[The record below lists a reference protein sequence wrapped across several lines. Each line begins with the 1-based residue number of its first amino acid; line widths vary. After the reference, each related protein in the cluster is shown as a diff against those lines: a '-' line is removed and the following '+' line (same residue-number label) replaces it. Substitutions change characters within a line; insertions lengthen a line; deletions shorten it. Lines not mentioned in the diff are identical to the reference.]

1 MRAGAPGCTSRGA
14 LVGPGANGIAT
25 ARILASGSR
34 RGATTTNARASRPS
48 AVVAMPLAGPTR
60 RAIAAMTTRAR
71 FLLRT
76 ARAPGASSST
86 RRWPVLV
93 TTRPSTAAAAA
104 DAARGEE
111 TNPRRS
117 GPSSPSPSVV
127 DATDDASVAFA
138 DLRPELHPKL
148 LAALRRAGFVDAT
161 PLQTRAVPA
170 ALDDASPDGTTR
182 DVVVAAETGSGKTLA
197 YLVPV
202 FSNLLRNG
210 HGRGGEGEGGPGGN
224 GRLGALILAPNA
236 TLCEQV
242 KRVADSLIGDD
253 GEPLLETRALTPDTS
268 MPSPVTSAS
277 GHRTSSNRGLP
288 DVVVATPARAAEDV
302 LEFTKGGWRRGNF
315 APAAT
320 HVRHVVFDEADQLLS
335 GGYLRPVRGAFDV
348 LYREEKLAALGLT
361 VPMGESLEGES
372 EWAGDAARPKDGGD
386 RAWSADHDDINVVA
400 KRKGKSQMGKGA
412 ALGGKGE
419 VGVGEG
425 RDFRRQYIF
434 AAATVMSNGKKTP
447 GAMIRHGFP
456 DARWIE
462 GRRLH
467 KAVATVDQTWVKV
480 TGATRADALG
490 RALALGDEERQRDRT
505 LVFVNS
511 TRACE
516 EVTAELI
523 RQGLSAAAF
532 HADVGTRERRAR
544 LDALANGDVTVLVC
558 TDSAARGV
566 DVPDV
571 VHVVQAEFAA
581 NAVDYLHRIGRT
593 ARCGASGRVTNLVS
607 AADADLVEAVRAAEA
622 AGAPVEG
629 AFSRKRSFRKK
640 FKKYGPSRT
649 APQNRR

>member
-1 MRAGAPGCTSRGA
+1 
-14 LVGPGANGIAT
+14 
-25 ARILASGSR
+25 
-34 RGATTTNARASRPS
+34 
-48 AVVAMPLAGPTR
+48 MPLAGPTR
-60 RAIAAMTTRAR
+60 RAIAALTTRAR
-71 FLLRT
+71 LLRVGP
-76 ARAPGASSST
+76 ASST
-86 RRWPVLV
+86 RPSPFLV
-93 TTRPSTAAAAA
+93 PTRRSTAAAAA
-104 DAARGEE
+104 DATRPGDANRDA
-111 TNPRRS
+111 PSADSRR
-117 GPSSPSPSVV
+117 SVV

-138 DLRPELHPKL
+138 DIRPELHPKL
-148 LAALRRAGFVDAT
+148 LAALRRAGFVTAT

-170 ALDDASPDGTTR
+170 ALHADEETRSTR

-210 HGRGGEGEGGPGGN
+210 HGRGDGDGEGDGGEGGAV

-242 KRVADSLIGDD
+242 KRVADSLTGDD
-253 GEPLLETRALTPDTS
+253 GEPLLKTHALTPDTS
-268 MPSPVTSAS
+268 MPSTQA
-277 GHRTSSNRGLP
+277 SNRSSSGGLP

-315 APAAT
+315 AEAAK
-320 HVRHVVFDEADQLLS
+320 HIRHVVFDEADQLLS

-361 VPMGESLEGES
+361 VPGSILDGGEKEEQEEEEPAGEWS
-372 EWAGDAARPKDGGD
+372 GDAARPKDGGD
-386 RAWSADHDDINVVA
+386 KAWSADHDDINAVA
-400 KRKGKSQMGKGA
+400 RRKGKSRMGKGRP

-419 VGVGEG
+419 IGVGEG
-425 RDFRRQYIF
+425 RDFRRQYLF

-467 KAVATVDQTWVKV
+467 KAVATVEQTWVNV
-480 TGATRADALG
+480 TASNRADALG
-490 RALALGDEERQRDRT
+490 RALALGDEEKQRVRT

-511 TRACE
+511 GDACE

-523 RQGLSAAAF
+523 RQGLTAAAF
-532 HADVGTRERRAR
+532 HADVGTSERTKR
-544 LDALANGDVTVLVC
+544 LDALAAGDVTVLVC

-566 DVPDV
+566 DVPGV
-571 VHVVQAEFAA
+571 EHVIQAEFAA

-607 AADADLVEAVRAAEA
+607 SADADLVEAVRAAEA

>member
-1 MRAGAPGCTSRGA
+1 
-14 LVGPGANGIAT
+14 
-25 ARILASGSR
+25 
-34 RGATTTNARASRPS
+34 
-48 AVVAMPLAGPTR
+48 MPLAGRTR

-71 FLLRT
+71 FLLH
-76 ARAPGASSST
+76 AGRAPKASSST

-104 DAARGEE
+104 ADAPRGE
-111 TNPRRS
+111 TNPNARS
-117 GPSSPSPSVV
+117 GPSSPSPSVI

-138 DLRPELHPKL
+138 DLRPELHPVL

-170 ALDDASPDGTTR
+170 ALDASPDGTTR

-210 HGRGGEGEGGPGGN
+210 HGRGGEGGSGGN

-253 GEPLLETRALTPDTS
+253 GEPLLETHALTPDTS
-268 MPSPVTSAS
+268 MPSPVSSAS
-277 GHRTSSNRGLP
+277 GSQTSSNRGLP

-302 LEFTKGGWRRGNF
+302 LEFTDGGWRRGNF

-361 VPMGESLEGES
+361 VPMGESLEGS

-386 RAWSADHDDINVVA
+386 GAWSADHDDINAVA
-400 KRKGKSQMGKGA
+400 KRKGKSRMGKGA

-425 RDFRRQYIF
+425 RDFRRQYVF

-490 RALALGDEERQRDRT
+490 RAIALGDEERQRDRT

-532 HADVGTRERRAR
+532 HAEVGTRERRAR

-566 DVPDV
+566 DAPDV